1 MKTAKVKIRILVNV
15 GVNMQDGYREFH
27 AGDIVEAELQ
37 PVDRCGPLVY
47 WVKGDDNGDIAFW
60 ADEAEVVEC
69 L

>member
-27 AGDIVEAELQ
+27 AGD
-37 PVDRCGPLVY
+37 
-47 WVKGDDNGDIAFW
+47 NGDIAFW